1 MAEKSL
7 MEQHIQKAQYGTP
20 KVNPDEQRHYLGTFR
35 ERISLMMTI
44 AEVTS
49 HQHLDA
55 FTTEITAHPDYQ
67 LILNGH
73 IDQANLAP
81 YLKLASQHQVRL
93 TIRQEAIYG
102 EAPDE
107 LGLIVASNQAINQNP
122 ISLNKKY
129 PQKIAPTP
137 PTVAPKRSWWQ
148 RLWHRD

>member
-7 MEQHIQKAQYGTP
+7 MEQHIQNAQYGTP

-35 ERISLMMTI
+35 ERVSLMMTI

-55 FTTEITAHPDYQ
+55 FTTEIPAHPDYQ

-73 IDQANLAP
+73 IDQADLAP

-102 EAPDE
+102 TAPDE
-107 LGLIVASNQAINQNP
+107 LGLIVASDHAINQNP
-122 ISLNKKY
+122 ISLSKKY
-129 PQKIAPTP
+129 PPKVTTTP
-137 PTVAPKRSWWQ
+137 ATNEPKRSWWQ
-148 RLWHRD
+148 RLWRRH